1 MKKIVTIVL
10 TILCIAQSFTIAVML
25 KMDKNQKAIYQE
37 KSGDDIYCVSLINLI
52 ASPEK
57 FDGKRVRVDGVSC
70 LNYEG
75 EALYLSEYDYI
86 HVFTKNSISMQ
97 IDDSLSVDKD
107 TNGKAVIVEGV
118 FRKIKEGTIE
128 LHSGYL
134 DDISR
139 YELINL
145 QNCD

>member
-10 TILCIAQSFTIAVML
+10 TILCIAQSFTIAMIL
-25 KMDKNQKAIYQE
+25 KIDRNQQVIYQE
-37 KSGDDIYCVSLINLI
+37 KTNDDIYCVSLINLI

-86 HVFTKNSISMQ
+86 HVFTKNSIRMQ